1 YSQCQPDGSSSI
13 SPTATISSSSSRTD
27 TSVGTLPTSTSL
39 GVRFKSKGKKYWGAF
54 IRSATM
60 SSSAGSLLKSQCKS
74 ISSPEAILMLK
85 VPFRVCTFNFATA
98 DTIINY
104 AQTNEA
110 FTLVETRGYTF
121 VWHSQL
127 PSWVTSISDAS
138 TLTYVIQSHITTIG
152 TRYKGKI
159 VAWDVCNEVFLQDGS
174 IRVSVFYAVLADN
187 FVSIA
192 FKAARAVD
200 SIPKLYINVAHNQER
215 IIGRVRAW
223 TAAGVPIDGIGS
235 QMHLPAGRSSG
246 VLAALTA
253 LAGSGVSELAI
264 TDLEIGQ
271 AGSNDYVTV
280 VKACLAL
287 TACVSI
293 TSAGIADGDPDLTL
307 PTPLLFNTNYLP
319 KPAYTAVMNE
329 LA

>member
-1 YSQCQPDGSSSI
+1 
-13 SPTATISSSSSRTD
+13 
-27 TSVGTLPTSTSL
+27 
-39 GVRFKSKGKKYWGAF
+39 
-54 IRSATM
+54 M
-60 SSSAGSLLKSQCKS
+60 
-74 ISSPEAILMLK
+74 
-85 VPFRVCTFNFATA
+85 
-98 DTIINY
+98 
-104 AQTNEA
+104 
-110 FTLVETRGYTF
+110 
-121 VWHSQL
+121 WHSQL

-159 VAWDVCNEVFLQDGS
+159 VAWDVCNEIFNDDGS

-200 SIPKLYINVAHNQER
+200 SIPKLYINDRNLDA
-215 IIGRVRAW
+215 IGPKTSAMIGRVRAW

-271 AGSNDYVTV
+271 AGSNDYVAV